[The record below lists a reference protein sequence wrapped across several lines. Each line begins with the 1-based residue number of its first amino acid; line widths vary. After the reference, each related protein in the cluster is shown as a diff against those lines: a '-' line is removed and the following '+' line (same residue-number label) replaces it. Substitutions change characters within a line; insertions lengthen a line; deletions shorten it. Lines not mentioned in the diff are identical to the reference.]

1 MNVDKLQFKMI
12 RVLNRKGTG
21 KMEYWNTGRL
31 LLNWSSAHNLRP
43 SEKWFLFK
51 SDVIRILFVGFVMF
65 AFLGCAS
72 TPISLQPVISS
83 ANPFKKQLI
92 STSGVPLTI
101 DDDDI
106 ETSRSLPKMTAD
118 EYERLGDALL
128 QKGNLSIAYLQ
139 YERSLQRN
147 PGNIRVEYKKGLAL
161 LFGKK
166 YGSAVKQFESVLK
179 KKPDYVPACEGLGR
193 AYFFKNNYAEA
204 EKYLRRAVDMDPKL
218 WEAHNYL
225 GNIYDSQKQYAA
237 AIKEY
242 QSAISVNHKAG
253 FVYNNLGVSYSMAGQ
268 YRQAVKAFNKA
279 IESKYATPKVF
290 NNLGVAL
297 SNLERYNEALEAFR
311 KGGTEAQAYNNLGVV
326 YLSHAKFKQ
335 ASDCFEKAINI
346 DPKFYTIAN
355 ENLKKAKMISS
366 QL

>member
-1 MNVDKLQFKMI
+1 MNIDKLQVKMI
-12 RVLNRKGTG
+12 RVLNLKGTG

-31 LLNWSSAHNLRP
+31 LFNWSSAHNLRP

-72 TPISLQPVISS
+72 RPISLQPEVKSG
-83 ANPFKKQLI
+83 NPFKKQLI
-92 STSGVPLTI
+92 STSGVPLTA
-101 DDDDI
+101 DADDI
-106 ETSRSLPKMTAD
+106 EASRTLPKMTAD

-128 QKGNLSIAYLQ
+128 QKGNLHIAYLQ

-161 LFGKK
+161 LAGNK
-166 YGSAVKQFESVLK
+166 YSSAVRQFGAVLK
-179 KKPDYVPACEGLGR
+179 KKPDYVPAYEGLGR
-193 AYFFKNNYAEA
+193 AYFYKNDYVEA
-204 EKYLRRAVDMDPKL
+204 EKYLRRAVDMNPKL

-225 GNIYDSQKQYAA
+225 GNIYDSQKKNETAVQ
-237 AIKEY
+237 EY
-242 QSAISVNHKAG
+242 QSAISVNPQAG
-253 FVYNNLGVSYSMAGQ
+253 FVYNNLGVSFSRVGQ
-268 YRQAVKAFNKA
+268 YRRAVEAFNKA
-279 IESKYATPKVF
+279 IESRYATPKVF
-290 NNLGVAL
+290 NNLGIAL
-297 SNLERYNEALEAFR
+297 SNLERYNQALEAFR

-326 YLSHAKFKQ
+326 YLKHGKFKQ

-355 ENLKKAKMISS
+355 ENLEKTRMISRN
-366 QL
+366 Q